1 MLDSQVKCGSAST
14 WMDHDLDGQRDSIPD
29 QPRGQLTSRARLGVV
44 LVNQTSSCSIQLEDM
59 SEKVLGTVPQLWL
72 NNALPNGT
80 TRTVMVYCH
89 VLGKGYFTGI
99 TGKNSKKYMG
109 SVLLPFMGFKM
120 TESFKMQIF
129 KRSSQQI
136 S

>member
-89 VLGKGYFTGI
+89 VPGKGIFYGDHRQ
-99 TGKNSKKYMG
+99 KYMG

>member
-80 TRTVMVYCH
+80 TRTVMVYYCH

-99 TGKNSKKYMG
+99 TGKNTWVPYYYRLW
-109 SVLLPFMGFKM
+109 VFQNDREFQNAN
-120 TESFKMQIF
+120 F
-129 KRSSQQI
+129 
-136 S
+136 

>member
-1 MLDSQVKCGSAST
+1 MKCGSAST

-72 NNALPNGT
+72 NNALPNVGESWCT
-80 TRTVMVYCH
+80 VTSWERDILRGSPAKIHGFRTITVY
-89 VLGKGYFTGI
+89 GF
-99 TGKNSKKYMG
+99 
-109 SVLLPFMGFKM
+109 FKM